1 MPTPLARPSAAWLSV
16 LLLSPGA
23 VLAEDQGKVDVG
35 LRLRLGLANGVPAN
49 DMPGYGA
56 YGIYRLNDEWAVGL
70 SVDQMKFDY
79 EEPAKRLGLP
89 IDPDA
94 EPIDAKVDQTIV
106 GISVERSF
114 SPPEASRQWFLGGE
128 LGMAFTDVP
137 IVTGPTADGGTFEIH
152 TEVDRE
158 LILSLL
164 GGVRQRFGENWF
176 AEFAIRADQHFAAW
190 EPVDVVSGAETRH
203 DDYFAYGFHLGV
215 GYRF

>member
-1 MPTPLARPSAAWLSV
+1 MPTPLSRPKAAWLFSIAPV
-16 LLLSPGA
+16 TGA
-23 VLAEDQGKVDVG
+23 ALADDQGKIDVG
-35 LRLRLGLANGVPAN
+35 LRLRLGLASGVPAN
-49 DMPGYGA
+49 DMPGFGV

-106 GISVERSF
+106 GVSVERSF
-114 SPPEASRQWFLGGE
+114 SPPEASREWFLGGE
-128 LGMAFTDVP
+128 LAMAFTDVP

-164 GGVRQRFGENWF
+164 GGVRQRFGGNWF
-176 AEFAIRADQHFAAW
+176 VEFTLRADQHFAAW

-203 DDYFAYGFHLGV
+203 DDYFAYGGHLGV